1 MDPVILNLLGVLK
14 DMHEQKGVPKQDK
27 IIEKNII
34 KSKNSTFDS
43 DKREK
48 RGGLS
53 SEQKQNLVETFT
65 LFNQMFFEFQKKVR
79 VDEKE
84 KTKVSQIAKAKVTP
98 PPLPPPPMQQKSEGG
113 FGRYLLGG
121 LAILGGLFTFIIGLM
136 TDGPLK
142 GVLKLLSRITI
153 AGGIK
158 ALVGI
163 LSKIG
168 GIFGSMFD
176 NVIKFAKLFV
186 DDLGKGVVSIV
197 TKILPKGG
205 KGLFGKLGASIIKVL
220 KPASKLLKRIP
231 IIGSLISIGFA
242 ISRFKSGDT
251 VGGVIEVMSGLVG
264 LLDLVV
270 PGLGFGLSLG
280 LDVLNAFLDIKSGG
294 SNPKASKKKGDILW
308 DMSKGLGAWIWSKAE
323 YIPVLGT
330 IKWFGKAYDSF
341 KGGNYMDM
349 LKNFGLGV
357 FSLIPGAGFIIKGVE
372 MLMGFFS
379 DKKPVDPKLTE
390 NTSWFSRL
398 KEWVKSK
405 LQDLPWWIKKP
416 LAWFGI
422 MEDDSGVNS
431 NAFGDVGAGVKAGF
445 EGSKKFFSSIWD
457 SIKGPIGD
465 AVGYIGKF
473 ASDTWNKTKNIATKA
488 WVGIQST
495 IPKSF
500 DDVKDLASGAWSSVK
515 DITSKA
521 WSSIKEN
528 APKAWE
534 AVKDISGKAWE
545 RTKEFASDAWKVTS
559 EEGGK
564 LWESIK
570 ETSSKA
576 FEKAKEAGTWAY
588 DAIESMASK
597 AKTLIDSWVPKIVDT
612 ITGITDSAFGILKG
626 IADKIGSWVM
636 GLVSPENPE
645 IAKVASEKKS
655 ENVVNSTDT
664 TYMENVVKNNI
675 VSNKWLH
682 MLHNTSLEQV
692 KLLGMMVNI
701 GNSSLSELKRISGNL
716 NKGGT
721 TTIIS
726 PPQQQ
731 SKTQSIPISN
741 NRTGF
746 ASSPYALG

>member
-14 DMHEQKGVPKQDK
+14 EMHEQKGVPKQDK
-27 IIEKNII
+27 IIEKNIV

-84 KTKVSQIAKAKVTP
+84 KTKVSQIAKANVTP

-113 FGRYLLGG
+113 FGRFLLGG
-121 LAILGGLFTFIIGLM
+121 LAILGGLFTFIAGLM
-136 TDGPLK
+136 TDSSLK
-142 GVLKLLSRITI
+142 GVLKILSKITI

-158 ALVGI
+158 ALTGI
-163 LSKIG
+163 LSKFG
-168 GIFGSMFD
+168 GIFGGMFD
-176 NVIKFAKLFV
+176 NVIKFAKSFV
-186 DDLGKGVVSIV
+186 DDLGKGVASIAAKV
-197 TKILPKGG
+197 LPKGG
-205 KGLFGKLGASIIKVL
+205 KGLFGKLGASIIKGL
-220 KPASKLLKRIP
+220 KPAAKLLKRIP
-231 IIGSLISIGFA
+231 IIGSLISVGFA
-242 ISRFKSGDT
+242 ISRFRSGDT
-251 VGGVIEVMSGLVG
+251 VGGVIDVMSGLVG

-280 LDVLNAFLDIKSGG
+280 LDVLNAFLDIKAGG

-308 DMSKGLGAWIWSKAE
+308 DMAKGLGAWIWSRAE

-349 LKNFGLGV
+349 LKNFGLGM
-357 FSLIPGAGFIIKGVE
+357 FALIPGAGFIIKGVE

-379 DKKPVDPKLTE
+379 DKKPADPKLTE
-390 NTSWFSRL
+390 NTSWFSKL
-398 KEWVKSK
+398 KDWVKSK

-416 LAWFGI
+416 LSWFGI
-422 MEDDSGVNS
+422 MEDDSGINS
-431 NAFGDVGAGVKAGF
+431 NAFGDIGAGVKAGF
-445 EGSKKFFSSIWD
+445 EGSKKFFSGIWD
-457 SIKGPIGD
+457 TIKGPIGD

-473 ASDTWNKTKNIATKA
+473 ASDTWSKTKDIAGKA
-488 WVGIQST
+488 WEGIKSI
-495 IPKSF
+495 IPKTW
-500 DDVKDLASGAWSSVK
+500 DGVKNVAS
-515 DITSKA
+515 DA

-545 RTKEFASDAWKVTS
+545 RTKEFTSDAWKVAS

-576 FEKAKEAGTWAY
+576 LEKAKEAGTWAY
-588 DAIESMASK
+588 NAIESMASE
-597 AKTLIDSWVPKIVDT
+597 AKTLIDAWVPKIVDT
-612 ITGITDSAFGILKG
+612 ITGITDSALGILKG

-636 GLVSPENPE
+636 GLVSPEDPE
-645 IAKVASEKKS
+645 IAKVAPVKKS

-664 TYMENVVKNNI
+664 TYMENVAKNNI

-701 GNSSLSELKRISGNL
+701 GNSSLSELKRISGNP

-721 TTIIS
+721 TTVIS

-731 SKTQSIPISN
+731 SKTPSIPISN

>member
-14 DMHEQKGVPKQDK
+14 EMHEQKGVPKQDK
-27 IIEKNII
+27 IIEKNIV

-65 LFNQMFFEFQKKVR
+65 LFNQMFFEYQKKVR

-113 FGRYLLGG
+113 FGRFLLGG
-121 LAILGGLFTFIIGLM
+121 LAVLASIITFIVGLA

-142 GVLKLLSRITI
+142 GILKILTKLNIAADIKLLKGVLGKI
-153 AGGIK
+153 AGVIK
-158 ALVGI
+158 SVKGI
-163 LSKIG
+163 LGKVSKVFG
-168 GIFGSMFD
+168 GLFD
-176 NVIKFAKLFV
+176 NVIKYAKSFV
-186 DDLGKGVVSIV
+186 DDLGKGIASIV
-197 TKILPKGG
+197 TKVLPKGD

-220 KPASKLLKRIP
+220 KPAAKLLKRIP
-231 IIGSLISIGFA
+231 IIGSLISVGFA
-242 ISRFKSGDT
+242 ISRFRSGDT
-251 VGGVIEVMSGLVG
+251 VGGVIDVMSGLVG

-280 LDVLNAFLDIKSGG
+280 LDVLNAFLDIKTGG
-294 SNPKASKKKGDILW
+294 SNPQASKKKSDILW
-308 DMSKGLGAWIWSKAE
+308 DMGKGLGSWIWSKAE

-349 LKNFGLGV
+349 LKNFGLGM
-357 FSLIPGAGFIIKGVE
+357 FALTPGAGFIIKGVE

-379 DKKPVDPKLTE
+379 DKKPADPKLTE
-390 NTSWFSRL
+390 NTSWFYKL
-398 KEWVKSK
+398 KDWVKSK

-416 LAWFGI
+416 LSWFGI
-422 MEDDSGVNS
+422 MEDDSGINS
-431 NAFGDVGAGVKAGF
+431 NAFGDIGAGVKAGF
-445 EGSKKFFSSIWD
+445 ESSKKFFSGIWD

-465 AVGYIGKF
+465 AVGYIGEF
-473 ASDTWNKTKNIATKA
+473 ASDTWKKTKDIVGKA
-488 WVGIQST
+488 WSGI
-495 IPKSF
+495 
-500 DDVKDLASGAWSSVK
+500 KDLTAN
-515 DITSKA
+515 T

-545 RTKEFASDAWKVTS
+545 RTKEFTSDAWKVAS

-588 DAIESMASK
+588 DAIESMASE
-597 AKTLIDSWVPKIVDT
+597 AKTLIDAWVPKIVDT
-612 ITGITDSAFGILKG
+612 ITGITDSALGILKG
-626 IADKIGSWVM
+626 IASKIGSWVM

-645 IAKVASEKKS
+645 IAKVAPVKKS

-664 TYMENVVKNNI
+664 TYMENVAKNNI

-701 GNSSLSELKRISGNL
+701 GNSSLSELKRISGNP
-716 NKGGT
+716 NKDGT
-721 TTIIS
+721 TTVIS

-731 SKTQSIPISN
+731 SKTPSIPISN